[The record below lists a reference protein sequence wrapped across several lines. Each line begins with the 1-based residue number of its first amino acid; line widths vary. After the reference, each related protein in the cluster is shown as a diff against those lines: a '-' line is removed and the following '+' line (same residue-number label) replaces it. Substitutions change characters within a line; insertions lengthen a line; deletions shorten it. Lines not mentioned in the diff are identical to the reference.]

1 MKRDD
6 LDGSLEAAAALLSI
20 AMRDTEMPATALGGA
35 LGRMSADLIEWRK
48 EARNTDD
55 QTRRLRLEREL
66 AVCIESLQFQDR
78 LIQQLTAIRDLLL
91 QKRSIETTA
100 IRRVAITAAEG
111 SIELF

>member
-6 LDGSLEAAAALLSI
+6 LDGSLEAAAALLGV

-48 EARNTDD
+48 DGNTDVE
-55 QTRRLRLEREL
+55 TRRLRLEREL
-66 AVCIESLQFQDR
+66 AICIESLQFQDR
-78 LIQQLTAIRDLLL
+78 LIQQLTAIRELLL